1 MSDIAFLHSMIF
13 SEPDP
18 RHHKTKNS
26 PSICIISGKIEVS
39 HHDFR
44 GGFLICRNQRKAPH
58 EAGQKIIPQAMFQ
71 FLFVV
76 RLCTHK
82 Q

>member
-26 PSICIISGKIEVS
+26 PSICIISGKIEIS

-44 GGFLICRNQRKAPH
+44 GGLFNM
-58 EAGQKIIPQAMFQ
+58 QKPKKSPARGGAKNYSASNVSISFRCS
-71 FLFVV
+71 FV
-76 RLCTHK
+76 HS
-82 Q
+82 